1 MDQILYNVSDCYPAI
16 QGEGCQSGVPMVILR
31 LQGCGV
37 GCPWCDTKQT
47 WAIEKAN
54 QVEAFQDAL
63 GDTPK
68 YVKKTG
74 QQVADYIAMQF
85 PTFEWILL
93 TGGEPAEQD
102 LIELVDALRY
112 RGYKVA
118 LETSGTA
125 EGHVGVQFDWV
136 CVSPKIGMPGGKTIK
151 ASAIRPAD
159 EIKFVVGKEADLH
172 KLAAFLQQYPTKA
185 GCTICLQ
192 PMSQSPKATQI
203 CIEACQ
209 AMGYRLSIQIH
220 RYLNQR

>member
-1 MDQILYNVSDCYPAI
+1 MENIRYAVSDVYGAI
-16 QGEGCQSGVPMVILR
+16 QGEGCQTGVPMVILR
-31 LQGCGV
+31 LQGCQVSCGF
-37 GCPWCDTKQT
+37 CDTKFT
-47 WAIEKAN
+47 WKIDKTNE
-54 QVEAFQDAL
+54 VEAFVDAL

-74 QQVADYIAMQF
+74 QQVADYITMRF
-85 PTFEWILL
+85 PMFKWVLL

-102 LIELVDALRY
+102 LCELVDALHY

-136 CVSPKIGMPGGKTIK
+136 CVSPKIGMPGGRTIK
-151 ASAIRPAD
+151 ASAIRPAN
-159 EIKFVVGKEADLH
+159 EIKFVVGKEADLQ

-203 CIEACQ
+203 CVEACQ
-209 AMGYRLSIQIH
+209 ALGYRLSVQIH
-220 RYLNQR
+220 KVINQR

>member
-1 MDQILYNVSDCYPAI
+1 MDPILYRVNDCYPAI
-16 QGEGCQSGVPMVILR
+16 QGEGCQSGIPMVILR

-37 GCPWCDTKQT
+37 GCSWCDSKPT
-47 WAIEKAN
+47 WPVDKAN
-54 QVEAFQDAL
+54 EVEAFADAL
-63 GDTPK
+63 GETPK
-68 YVKKTG
+68 YVKKSG
-74 QQVADYIAMQF
+74 QQIADYIAMQF

-159 EIKFVVGKEADLH
+159 EIKFVVGKEADLQ

-192 PMSQSPKATQI
+192 PVSQNLKATQI
-203 CIEACQ
+203 CVEACQ
-209 AMGYRLSIQIH
+209 ALGYRLSIQIH